1 MPWFGAYQDTIL
13 REPTN
18 EFAVLIG
25 RPYAYEALS
34 QVADAAAL
42 GAVFQ
47 GAHESG
53 EDVFHGLML
62 PRDGQGVN

>member
-1 MPWFGAYQDTIL
+1 ML

-18 EFAVLIG
+18 EFAVLVG
-25 RPYAYEALS
+25 RPYAHEMLS
-34 QVADAAAL
+34 QVADGTAQ

-53 EDVFHGLML
+53 QDVFHRLML